1 MVPRV
6 MAAELQPNIS
16 IAKCELIRDLNHEP
30 QFLIDRPTSL
40 NGALQAS
47 YEGTPE
53 AGKPFTVNI
62 TYPEVGAAKTANHAV
77 KALRLKKHQVVY
89 QELRNFQL
97 TPGSDAATVAFTPGH
112 SVDLGASTVYAG

>member
-1 MVPRV
+1 MNKWRAVLAGGVVSSLALGGLVVPRV

-16 IAKCELIRDLNHEP
+16 IAKCDLIRDLNHSP
-30 QFLIDRPTSL
+30 QQLVDRPTSL

-62 TYPEVGAAKTANHAV
+62 TYPEVGVAKTANHAV
-77 KALRLKKHQVVY
+77 KALRLKKHQVT
-89 QELRNFQL
+89 Q
-97 TPGSDAATVAFTPGH
+97 
-112 SVDLGASTVYAG
+112 